1 MGLVLTVPHL
11 GFEVISGMKSSIS
24 MEKKDGKM
32 YLESE
37 IGKGQ
42 YESSLLW
49 ENLHSD
55 HIFPTE
61 VEDALENYSSNV
73 NKLGDFSLS

>member
-1 MGLVLTVPHL
+1 
-11 GFEVISGMKSSIS
+11 MKSSSSI
-24 MEKKDGKM
+24 EKKDGKI

-49 ENLHSD
+49 KNLHSD
-55 HIFPTE
+55 HIFPAE
-61 VEDALENYSSNV
+61 VENAIENYSSNV
-73 NKLGDFSLS
+73 NKLDDFSLPNYPRSG